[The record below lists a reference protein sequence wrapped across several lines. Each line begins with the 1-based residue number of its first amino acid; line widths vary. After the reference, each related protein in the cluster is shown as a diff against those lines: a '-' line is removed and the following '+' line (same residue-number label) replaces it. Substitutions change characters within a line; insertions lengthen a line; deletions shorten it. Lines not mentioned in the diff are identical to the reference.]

1 MSDEPEA
8 AGDAGRLALVHDV
21 ARPSLDVRDEMMTM
35 AALAGLEL
43 PALAGF
49 ALVAWDRDGRPAVY
63 TDLGNAINPVPPHLL
78 PAFAF
83 SALQTWLARRDD
95 NDMPAPPA

>member
-1 MSDEPEA
+1 MLAEDDTPTEDQIRTDSELTSELQHEMNDMST
-8 AGDAGRLALVHDV
+8 
-21 ARPSLDVRDEMMTM
+21 VRKT
-35 AALAGLEL
+35 
-43 PALAGF
+43 
-49 ALVAWDRDGRPAVY
+49 DG
-63 TDLGNAINPVPPHLL
+63 GNAINPVPPHLL